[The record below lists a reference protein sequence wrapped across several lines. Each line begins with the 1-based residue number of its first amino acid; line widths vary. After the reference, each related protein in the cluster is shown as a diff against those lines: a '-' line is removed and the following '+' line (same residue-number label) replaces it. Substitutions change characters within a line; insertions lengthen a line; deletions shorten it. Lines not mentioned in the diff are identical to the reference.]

1 MICIQ
6 KIYGFHGINRQNIEK
21 SWYVTPVTEDER
33 RTDGRKVENR
43 AVFCWT
49 RNRKN
54 KGLWKKTKNTGRAKP
69 SFPEFANAF
78 QEKLAVQQWQQ
89 QQWVVWPPVLK
100 LKLFTFLKGINFT
113 LQPTVCFNQVLAWVL
128 IKVELCCLT
137 GLSQYQGGN
146 VYYING
152 VKCHEINVR
161 SLSEQCK
168 LWLVVGCN

>member
-1 MICIQ
+1 MKKKTNEY
-6 KIYGFHGINRQNIEK
+6 KI
-21 SWYVTPVTEDER
+21 
-33 RTDGRKVENR
+33 ENMQR
-43 AVFCWT
+43 YKKY
-49 RNRKN
+49 KN
-54 KGLWKKTKNTGRAKP
+54 KGLWRRKKTKNTGRAKP

-100 LKLFTFLKGINFT
+100 LKLFTFLKGINLT
-113 LQPTVCFNQVLAWVL
+113 PQPTVCFNQVLAWVL
-128 IKVELCCLT
+128 IRLELCCLT